1 MTQKDALDILKM
13 GRNVFLTGPAGSG
26 KTYVL
31 NEYISYLKRAGVE
44 VAITASTG
52 IASTHING
60 MTIHAW
66 SGLGIKSSLTDY
78 DLENMM
84 EKQYL
89 YKRFEKTQVL
99 VIDEISMLSGNQLTM
114 VEWICRTF
122 KHNDRPFGGLQV
134 ILCGDFFQLP
144 PITKFS
150 SYQNPEGPT
159 FGKENDFAYDS
170 DVWKTAQFTIC
181 YLSEQHRQK
190 DGDYLTIL
198 NEIRANKV
206 TPETISLLRSRENA
220 RQDADIPITR
230 LFTHNIDVDTINH
243 EHLETLTTTTRE
255 YTMTSKG
262 KDFLI
267 EGLKRSCLAPERLRL
282 KEGARV
288 MFVKNNYEVGFV
300 NGTLG
305 VVTGF
310 NTFGEPVVRTVA
322 GKLISVV
329 PMSWSIEEEG
339 KIKAEISQLPLRLAW
354 AITVH
359 KSQGMSLD
367 AMEVDLSKSFVKGM
381 GYVALSRVRTLSGMK
396 LLGFN
401 TLSLE
406 VDPGV
411 LEFDEEL
418 KDISD
423 TAVRELRE
431 MSLDEREKVQRE
443 FLLRIAPT
451 EKEKKE
457 PKKSAREI
465 THDMLVEGLALSDIA
480 DARGVK
486 QDTIV
491 SHIEELIQ
499 EGVDLDFEHLKK
511 EFAYKE
517 LDTIIDAFDECKTT
531 TLSTVYNY
539 LSKKK
544 KKPTYLKLRIA
555 RLFL

>member
-66 SGLGIKSSLTDY
+66 SGLGIKNSLTDY

-89 YKRFEKTQVL
+89 YKRFEKAKVL

-122 KHNDRPFGGLQV
+122 KHNDKPFGGLQV

-144 PITKFS
+144 PITKS
-150 SYQNPEGPT
+150 S
-159 FGKENDFAYDS
+159 FGDSIGNDFAYDS
-170 DVWKTAQFTIC
+170 EVWKTARFNIC

-190 DGDYLTIL
+190 DGDYLTVL
-198 NEIRANKV
+198 NQIRANKV
-206 TPETISLLRSRENA
+206 TPETIALLRSRENA
-220 RQDADIPITR
+220 KQDVDIPITR
-230 LFTHNIDVDTINH
+230 LYTHNIDVDTINH
-243 EHLETLTTTTRE
+243 EHLETLTAVTRE
-255 YTMTSKG
+255 FGMTSKG

-329 PMSWSIEEEG
+329 PMSWSIEEER

-418 KDISD
+418 KEISD
-423 TAVRELRE
+423 TAVAELRD
-431 MSLDEREKVQRE
+431 MSLDEREKVQQE
-443 FLLRIAPT
+443 FLSRIAPA

-457 PKKSAREI
+457 PKKSVREI
-465 THDMLVEGLALSDIA
+465 TQDMLAEGLELSEIA

-491 SHIEELIQ
+491 AHIEELIQ
-499 EGVDLDFEHLKK
+499 EGVDLDINHLKK

-517 LDTIIDAFDECKTT
+517 LDTIIDAFDTCDTT
-531 TLSTVYNY
+531 TLAPVYNY
-539 LSKKK
+539 LTKLK

>member
-1 MTQKDALDILKM
+1 MTQKDALEILKM

-26 KTYVL
+26 KTFVL
-31 NEYISYLKRAGVE
+31 NEYISYLKQSGVE

-66 SGLGIKSSLTDY
+66 SGLGIKSSLSDY

-122 KHNDRPFGGLQV
+122 KHNDKPFGGMQV

-144 PITKFS
+144 PITKSSFS
-150 SYQNPEGPT
+150 ESTG
-159 FGKENDFAYDS
+159 NDFAYES
-170 DVWKTAQFTIC
+170 DVWKFAKFTIC

-190 DGDYLTIL
+190 DGDYLTVL
-198 NEIRANKV
+198 NQIRSNKV
-206 TPETISLLRSRENA
+206 SKDTIELLRSRENA
-220 RQDADIPITR
+220 EPDVDVPATK
-230 LFTHNIDVDTINH
+230 LFTHNVDVDTINH
-243 EHLETLTTTTRE
+243 KHLDTLTSATKE
-255 YTMTSKG
+255 FSMSSKG

-310 NTFGEPVVRTVA
+310 NTFGEPVVRTVG

-339 KIKAEISQLPLRLAW
+339 KIKAEITQLPLRLAW

-381 GYVALSRVRTLSGMK
+381 GYVALSRVRSLSGMK

-401 TLSLE
+401 TMSLE
-406 VDPGV
+406 VDPSV

-418 KDISD
+418 KEVSD
-423 TAVRELRE
+423 TAVEELRG
-431 MSLDEREKVQRE
+431 MSLDERKKIQKE
-443 FLLRIAPT
+443 FLSRVAPA

-465 THDMLVEGLALSDIA
+465 TKDMLAEGLGLSDIA

-491 SHIEELIQ
+491 AHIEELIE
-499 EGVDLDFEHLKK
+499 EGADLDIDHLKK

-517 LDTIIDAFDECKTT
+517 LDTIIDAFDTCDTT
-531 TLSTVYNY
+531 TLSPVYNY
-539 LSKKK
+539 LTKKK

>member
-1 MTQKDALDILKM
+1 MTQKDALEILKM
-13 GRNVFLTGPAGSG
+13 GQNVFLTGPAGSG
-26 KTYVL
+26 KTFVL
-31 NEYISYLKRAGVE
+31 NEYISYLKQSGVE

-66 SGLGIKSSLTDY
+66 SGLGIKSVLTEY
-78 DLENMM
+78 DLEAMV

-99 VIDEISMLSGNQLTM
+99 VIDEISMLSGTQLTM
-114 VEWICRTF
+114 IEWICRTF
-122 KHNDRPFGGLQV
+122 KHNDKPFGGMQV

-144 PITKFS
+144 PITKS
-150 SYQNPEGPT
+150 S
-159 FGKENDFAYDS
+159 FGESVGNDFAYES
-170 DVWKTAQFTIC
+170 DAWKFARFTIC

-190 DGDYLTIL
+190 DSDYLSIL
-198 NEIRANKV
+198 NQIRANRV
-206 TPETISLLRSRENA
+206 TAQTIELLRSRENA
-220 RQDADIPITR
+220 EPALDVLATK
-230 LFTHNIDVDTINH
+230 LFTHNVDVDTINH
-243 EHLETLTTTTRE
+243 KHLDTLTTATKE
-255 YTMTSKG
+255 FVMMSKG
-262 KDFLI
+262 KDFLV

-305 VVTGF
+305 LVTGF
-310 NTFGEPVVRTVA
+310 NTFGEPVVRTVG

-339 KIKAEISQLPLRLAW
+339 KVKAEITQLPLRLAW

-381 GYVALSRVRTLSGMK
+381 GYVALSRVRSLDGMK

-406 VDPGV
+406 VDPSV
-411 LEFDEEL
+411 LSFDEQL
-418 KDISD
+418 KEMSD
-423 TAVRELRE
+423 EVVGQLRSF
-431 MSLDEREKVQRE
+431 SLDERKKIQKE
-443 FLLRIAPT
+443 FLSRVAPA

-465 THDMLVEGLALSDIA
+465 TKDMLDEGLGLRDIA

-486 QDTIV
+486 QDTV
-491 SHIEELIQ
+491 VAHIEELIS
-499 EGVDLDFEHLKK
+499 EGVELRLDHLKK
-511 EFAYKE
+511 DFAYKE
-517 LDTIIDAFDECKTT
+517 LDVIHDAFDACDTT
-531 TLSTVYNY
+531 TLSPVYNY
-539 LSKKK
+539 LLKKK
-544 KKPTYLKLRIA
+544 KKPTYLKLRVA

>member
-1 MTQKDALDILKM
+1 MTQKDALEILKM

-26 KTYVL
+26 KTFVL
-31 NEYISYLKRAGVE
+31 NEYISYLKQSGVE

-122 KHNDRPFGGLQV
+122 KHNDKPFGGMQV

-144 PITKFS
+144 PITKS
-150 SYQNPEGPT
+150 S
-159 FGKENDFAYDS
+159 FGESTENDFAYES
-170 DVWKTAQFTIC
+170 DAWKFAKFTIC

-190 DGDYLTIL
+190 DSDYLSVL
-198 NEIRANKV
+198 NQIRANKV
-206 TPETISLLRSRENA
+206 TRETIELLRSRENTEPEIDVPA
-220 RQDADIPITR
+220 TK

-243 EHLETLTTTTRE
+243 KHLDTLTAATKE
-255 YTMTSKG
+255 FTMLSKG
-262 KDFLI
+262 KDFLV

-310 NTFGEPVVRTVA
+310 NTFGEPVVRTVG

-339 KIKAEISQLPLRLAW
+339 KVKAEITQLPLRLAW

-381 GYVALSRVRTLSGMK
+381 GYVALSRVRSLGGMK

-406 VDPGV
+406 VDPAV
-411 LEFDEEL
+411 LEFDEVL
-418 KDISD
+418 KEMSD
-423 TAVRELRE
+423 TAVAQLRD
-431 MSLDEREKVQRE
+431 MSLDERKNIQKE
-443 FLLRIAPT
+443 FLSRVAPA
-451 EKEKKE
+451 EKERKE

-465 THDMLVEGLALSDIA
+465 TRDMLAEGLELSDIA

-491 SHIEELIQ
+491 AHIEELLE
-499 EGVDLDFEHLKK
+499 EGAELDIEHLKK

-517 LDTIIDAFDECKTT
+517 LDTIHEAFDVCDTQ
-531 TLSTVYNY
+531 TLSPVYNY
-539 LSKKK
+539 FAKKK

>member
-13 GRNVFLTGPAGSG
+13 GRNVFLTGAAGSG

-31 NEYISYLKRAGVE
+31 NEYISYLKQAGVE

-66 SGLGIKSSLTDY
+66 SGLGIKNNLTDY
-78 DLENMM
+78 DLEAMM

-89 YKRFEKTQVL
+89 YKRFEKAKVL
-99 VIDEISMLSGNQLTM
+99 VIDEISMLSGTQLTM

-150 SYQNPEGPT
+150 QYDNGEGR
-159 FGKENDFAYDS
+159 GGNDFSYNS
-170 DVWKTAQFTIC
+170 DVWKTAKFNIC

-190 DGDYLTIL
+190 DGDYLTVL
-198 NEIRANKV
+198 NQIRANKV
-206 TPETISLLRSRENA
+206 TTETIALLRSRENKEPTVDVPA
-220 RQDADIPITR
+220 TK
-230 LFTHNIDVDTINH
+230 LYTHNIDVDTINH
-243 EHLETLTTTTRE
+243 EHLDTLTAISRE
-255 YTMTSKG
+255 FTMSSKG

-267 EGLKRSCLAPERLRL
+267 DGLKRSCLAPERLRL

-310 NTFGEPVVRTVA
+310 NTFGEPVVRTSG

-339 KIKAEISQLPLRLAW
+339 KIKAEIKQLPLRLAW

-367 AMEVDLSKSFVKGM
+367 AMEVDLSKSFVRGM
-381 GYVALSRVRTLSGMK
+381 GYVALSRVRSLGGMK

-401 TLSLE
+401 ALALE
-406 VDPGV
+406 VDSDV
-411 LEFDEEL
+411 LEFDLEL
-418 KDISD
+418 KEISD
-423 TAVRELRE
+423 GAVGELRD
-431 MSLDEREKVQRE
+431 MSLEEREKIQRE
-443 FLLRIAPT
+443 FLRTIAPL

-457 PKKSAREI
+457 VKKSAREI
-465 THDMLVEGLALSDIA
+465 TQDMLAEGMELSSIA

-486 QDTIV
+486 QETIV
-491 SHIEELIQ
+491 SHMEELLE
-499 EGVDLDFEHLKK
+499 EGADLDIEYLKS

-517 LDTIIDAFDECKTT
+517 LDMILEAFEVCETT
-531 TLSTVYNY
+531 VLTPVYNY
-539 LSKKK
+539 LIKKK
-544 KKPTYLKLRIA
+544 KRTNYLKLRLA

>member
-1 MTQKDALDILKM
+1 MTQKDALEILKM

-26 KTYVL
+26 KTFVL
-31 NEYISYLKRAGVE
+31 NEYISYLKQSGVE

-122 KHNDRPFGGLQV
+122 KHNDKPFGGMQV

-144 PITKFS
+144 PITRAS
-150 SYQNPEGPT
+150 
-159 FGKENDFAYDS
+159 FGESTENDFAYES
-170 DVWKTAQFTIC
+170 DAWKFAKFTIC

-190 DGDYLTIL
+190 DSDYLSVL
-198 NEIRANKV
+198 NQIRANKV
-206 TPETISLLRSRENA
+206 TRETIELLRSRENTEPEIDVPA
-220 RQDADIPITR
+220 TK

-243 EHLETLTTTTRE
+243 KHLDTLTAATKE
-255 YTMTSKG
+255 FTMLSKG
-262 KDFLI
+262 KDFLV

-310 NTFGEPVVRTVA
+310 NTFGEPVVRTVG

-339 KIKAEISQLPLRLAW
+339 KVKAEITQLPLRLAW

-381 GYVALSRVRTLSGMK
+381 GYVALSRVRSLGGMK

-406 VDPGV
+406 VDPAV
-411 LEFDEEL
+411 LEFDEVL
-418 KDISD
+418 KEMSD
-423 TAVRELRE
+423 TAVAQLRD
-431 MSLDEREKVQRE
+431 MSLDERKNIQKE
-443 FLLRIAPT
+443 FLSRVAPA
-451 EKEKKE
+451 EKERKE

-465 THDMLVEGLALSDIA
+465 TRDMLAEGLELSDIA

-491 SHIEELIQ
+491 AHIEELLE
-499 EGVDLDFEHLKK
+499 EGVELDIEHLKK

-517 LDTIIDAFDECKTT
+517 LDTIHEAFDVCDTQ
-531 TLSTVYNY
+531 TLSPVYNY
-539 LSKKK
+539 LAKKK

>member
-1 MTQKDALDILKM
+1 MTQKDALEILKM

-31 NEYISYLKRAGVE
+31 NEYISYLKGLGVE

-66 SGLGIKSSLTDY
+66 SGLGIKSSLSDY

-114 VEWICRTF
+114 VEWICRAF
-122 KHNDRPFGGLQV
+122 KHNDKPFGGMQV

-144 PITKFS
+144 PITRTS
-150 SYQNPEGPT
+150 
-159 FGKENDFAYDS
+159 FGESAGNDFAYDS
-170 DVWKTAQFTIC
+170 EVWKTAKFTIC

-190 DGDYLTIL
+190 DGDYLTVL
-198 NEIRANKV
+198 NQIRANTV
-206 TPETISLLRSRENA
+206 TKETIDLLRSREHKEPDVDVPA
-220 RQDADIPITR
+220 TK
-230 LFTHNIDVDTINH
+230 LFTHNVDVDTINH
-243 EHLETLTTTTRE
+243 EHLDTLTTATKE
-255 YTMTSKG
+255 FTMLSKG
-262 KDFLI
+262 KDFLV

-310 NTFGEPVVRTVA
+310 NTFGEPVVRTVG

-339 KIKAEISQLPLRLAW
+339 KIKAEITQLPLRLAW

-381 GYVALSRVRTLSGMK
+381 GYVALSRVRSLSGMK

-406 VDPGV
+406 VDPDV
-411 LEFDEEL
+411 LMFDEEL
-418 KDISD
+418 KEVSLK
-423 TAVRELRE
+423 AVEELRAL
-431 MSLDEREKVQRE
+431 SLEDRKHIQNE
-443 FLLRIAPT
+443 FKARIAPP

-465 THDMLVEGLALSDIA
+465 TKDMLSEGLGLSDIA

-491 SHIEELIQ
+491 AHIEELIQ
-499 EGVDLDFEHLKK
+499 EGADLDIEHLKK

-517 LDTIIDAFDECKTT
+517 LDTIIDAFDECDTT
-531 TLSTVYNY
+531 TLSPVYNY
-539 LSKKK
+539 LTKKK

>member
-66 SGLGIKSSLTDY
+66 SGLGIKNSLTDY

-89 YKRFEKTQVL
+89 YKRFEKAKVL

-122 KHNDRPFGGLQV
+122 KHNDKPFGGLQV

-144 PITKFS
+144 PITKS
-150 SYQNPEGPT
+150 S
-159 FGKENDFAYDS
+159 FGESTGNDFAYDS
-170 DVWKTAQFTIC
+170 EVWKTARFNIC

-190 DGDYLTIL
+190 DGDYLTVL
-198 NEIRANKV
+198 NQIRANKV

-220 RQDADIPITR
+220 VQDADIPITR
-230 LFTHNIDVDTINH
+230 LYTHNIDVDTINH
-243 EHLETLTTTTRE
+243 EHLETLTAVTRE
-255 YTMTSKG
+255 FGMTSKG

-305 VVTGF
+305 VITGF

-339 KIKAEISQLPLRLAW
+339 KIKAEITQLPLRLAW

-418 KDISD
+418 KEISD
-423 TAVRELRE
+423 TAVGELRD
-431 MSLDEREKVQRE
+431 MSLDERGKVQRE
-443 FLLRIAPT
+443 FLSRIAPQ

-465 THDMLVEGLALSDIA
+465 TQDMLAEGLELGEIA

-491 SHIEELIQ
+491 AHIEELIQ
-499 EGVDLDFEHLKK
+499 EGVDLDIDHLKK

-517 LDTIIDAFDECKTT
+517 LDTIIDAFDTCDTT
-531 TLSTVYNY
+531 TLSPVYNY
-539 LSKKK
+539 LTKLK

>member
-1 MTQKDALDILKM
+1 MTQKDALEILKM

-26 KTYVL
+26 KTFVL
-31 NEYISYLKRAGVE
+31 NEYISYLKQSGVE

-66 SGLGIKSSLTDY
+66 SGLGIKSTLTDY

-122 KHNDRPFGGLQV
+122 KRNDKPFGGMQV

-144 PITKFS
+144 PITKS
-150 SYQNPEGPT
+150 S
-159 FGKENDFAYDS
+159 FGESAGNDFAYES
-170 DVWKTAQFTIC
+170 DAWKFAKFTIC

-190 DGDYLTIL
+190 DGDYLSVL

-206 TPETISLLRSRENA
+206 TKETVALLRSREHA
-220 RQDADIPITR
+220 THSADIPVTR
-230 LFTHNIDVDTINH
+230 LYTHNIDVDTINH
-243 EHLETLTTTTRE
+243 EHLDTLTTTIKE
-255 YTMTSKG
+255 FTMLSKG
-262 KDFLI
+262 KDFLVD
-267 EGLKRSCLAPERLRL
+267 GLKRSCLAPERLRL

-339 KIKAEISQLPLRLAW
+339 KVKAEITQLPLRLAW

-381 GYVALSRVRTLSGMK
+381 GYVALSRVRSLEGMK

-406 VDPGV
+406 VDPHV

-418 KDISD
+418 KEVSD
-423 TAVRELRE
+423 RAVAELRD
-431 MSLDEREKVQRE
+431 MSLDERKKIQKE
-443 FLLRIAPT
+443 FLSRVAPA

-465 THDMLVEGLALSDIA
+465 TQDMLAEGLGLSDIA

-491 SHIEELIQ
+491 AHIEELIE
-499 EGVDLDFEHLKK
+499 EGVDLDINHLKK

-517 LDTIIDAFDECKTT
+517 LDTIHEAFDVCDTK
-531 TLSTVYNY
+531 TLSPVYNY

>member
-1 MTQKDALDILKM
+1 MTQKDALEILKM

-66 SGLGIKSSLTDY
+66 SGLGIKNSLTDY

-89 YKRFEKTQVL
+89 YKRFEKAKVL

-122 KHNDRPFGGLQV
+122 KHNDKPFGGLQV

-144 PITKFS
+144 PITKS
-150 SYQNPEGPT
+150 S
-159 FGKENDFAYDS
+159 FGDSAGNDFAYDS
-170 DVWKTAQFTIC
+170 EVWKTAQFTIC

-190 DGDYLTIL
+190 DGDYLTVL
-198 NEIRANKV
+198 NQIRANKV
-206 TPETISLLRSRENA
+206 TPETIALLRSRENA
-220 RQDADIPITR
+220 KQDADIPITR
-230 LFTHNIDVDTINH
+230 LYTHNIDVDTINH
-243 EHLETLTTTTRE
+243 EHLETLTAVTRE
-255 YTMTSKG
+255 FGMTSKG

-418 KDISD
+418 KEISD
-423 TAVRELRE
+423 TAVVELRN
-431 MSLDEREKVQRE
+431 MSLDERGKVQKE
-443 FLLRIAPT
+443 FLSRIAPL

-457 PKKSAREI
+457 VKKSAREI
-465 THDMLVEGLALSDIA
+465 TRDMLAEGLELSDIA

-491 SHIEELIQ
+491 AHIEELIA
-499 EGVDLDFEHLKK
+499 EGVDLDIEHLKK

-517 LDTIIDAFDECKTT
+517 LDTIIDAFDECDTT
-531 TLSTVYNY
+531 TLSPVYNY
-539 LSKKK
+539 LTKKK

>member
-1 MTQKDALDILKM
+1 MTQKDALEILKM

-31 NEYISYLKRAGVE
+31 NEYISYLKQSGVE

-122 KHNDRPFGGLQV
+122 KHNDKPFGGMQV

-144 PITKFS
+144 PITKS
-150 SYQNPEGPT
+150 S
-159 FGKENDFAYDS
+159 FGESTENDFAYES
-170 DVWKTAQFTIC
+170 DAWKFAKFTIC

-190 DGDYLTIL
+190 DSDYLSVL
-198 NEIRANKV
+198 NQIRANKV
-206 TPETISLLRSRENA
+206 TTETIALLRSRENVEPLVDVPA
-220 RQDADIPITR
+220 TK

-243 EHLETLTTTTRE
+243 KHLDTLTTTTKE
-255 YTMTSKG
+255 FTMLSKG
-262 KDFLI
+262 KDFLV

-310 NTFGEPVVRTVA
+310 NTFGEPVVRTVG

-339 KIKAEISQLPLRLAW
+339 KVKAEITQLPLRLAW

-367 AMEVDLSKSFVKGM
+367 AMEVDLSRSFVKGM
-381 GYVALSRVRTLSGMK
+381 GYVALSRVRSLGGMK

-406 VDPGV
+406 VDPTV
-411 LEFDEEL
+411 LEFDETLKEL
-418 KDISD
+418 SD
-423 TAVRELRE
+423 TAVAELRH
-431 MSLDEREKVQRE
+431 MSLEERKNIQKE
-443 FLLRIAPT
+443 FMSRVAPT

-465 THDMLVEGLALSDIA
+465 TRDMLAEGLELSDIA

-491 SHIEELIQ
+491 AHIEELLE
-499 EGVDLDFEHLKK
+499 EGAELDIEHLKK

-517 LDTIIDAFDECKTT
+517 LDTIHEAFDACDTQ
-531 TLSTVYNY
+531 TLSPVYNY
-539 LSKKK
+539 LAKKK